1 MQLALLIALA
11 AALAGELELQV
22 VQALLGLAERFPL
35 LAEGLGLSPPQLEGG
50 VQLPLGRQRRALLL
64 VNLLEAKPNGLQL
77 LHGRFQARL
86 ALQGLPQLA
95 LGFLDPLLGLGQGAA
110 GLHLAGGGEQA
121 IEVLLNPL
129 VNEAIEGG
137 FQGGRWSLLLELLHQ
152 PLQVVGR
159 ARPAEQVAAG
169 LPLAH
174 PEMGPALGELA
185 NASAFD
191 GPVHPEQGR

>member
-1 MQLALLIALA
+1 M
-11 AALAGELELQV
+11 
-22 VQALLGLAERFPL
+22 
-35 LAEGLGLSPPQLEGG
+35 
-50 VQLPLGRQRRALLL
+50 
-64 VNLLEAKPNGLQL
+64 
-77 LHGRFQARL
+77 
-86 ALQGLPQLA
+86 
-95 LGFLDPLLGLGQGAA
+95 
-110 GLHLAGGGEQA
+110 
-121 IEVLLNPL
+121 LLNPL

-191 GPVHPEQGR
+191 GPIHPEQGGEPLFGGGTAEGNAAGVAELAGATGSGKAFAQLPGAAACLKANLHLR